1 MPVAGMQAPTKGGR
15 GQPVTASRGRTGPPR
30 HPVLSAIQPR
40 KGVAS
45 VGRSVLGDVFRRS
58 HGESNRS
65 NRRVVAGPY
74 HPQSARALVGE
85 RRSPRLICAPDASM
99 SVGVLSRPTLR
110 KCHRTTSQSSAHI
123 TGSLDHAHC
132 DNAAPLTDRLGVCCG
147 DNRTSRRQFPLL
159 FWT

>member
-15 GQPVTASRGRTGPPR
+15 EQPVTASRGRTGPPR

-85 RRSPRLICAPDASM
+85 CRSPRLICEAEASIPRLFLLWR
-99 SVGVLSRPTLR
+99 G
-110 KCHRTTSQSSAHI
+110 
-123 TGSLDHAHC
+123 G
-132 DNAAPLTDRLGVCCG
+132 NLT
-147 DNRTSRRQFPLL
+147 
-159 FWT
+159 

>member
-15 GQPVTASRGRTGPPR
+15 EQPVTASRGRTGPPR
-30 HPVLSAIQPR
+30 HPVLSAIRPR

-74 HPQSARALVGE
+74 HPQSARALVGYWPKSGSFV
-85 RRSPRLICAPDASM
+85 RRGCLYFRELEILYTLEPAVFSLLLTYFLVISLTWHLFSLSYTYQLLHVLGARVGGDAAT
-99 SVGVLSRPTLR
+99 P
-110 KCHRTTSQSSAHI
+110 
-123 TGSLDHAHC
+123 
-132 DNAAPLTDRLGVCCG
+132 
-147 DNRTSRRQFPLL
+147 
-159 FWT
+159 